1 MLANTFDSR
10 QQFHIP
16 CPPFPLQLQHTVAT
30 LVIIGP
36 VFYKRMKIIQSKRY
50 IAHCT
55 TMDEDQLQYIT
66 LVTRMILKVK
76 FQSKEEPDLELIF
89 FLTQGHFVQ
98 SLFELDPVVMV
109 RR

>member
-16 CPPFPLQLQHTVAT
+16 CSPFPLQLQHTVAT
-30 LVIIGP
+30 LVNIGP

-76 FQSKEEPDLELIF
+76 FQKKKRDLTWNEF
-89 FLTQGHFVQ
+89 FF
-98 SLFELDPVVMV
+98 
-109 RR
+109 